1 MKSNCKSILF
11 ISLFCILILNGC
23 MNTALSAGGG
33 TEPVIGMPNPATVY
47 CKEQGGD
54 IEMRTDEN
62 GTYGVCHFND
72 GSSCDEREFFRGECA
87 PGTEFGDIIEET
99 KDAEAEPIIGMANPA
114 TVYCEEQGGDVEMR
128 TGENGMVGIC
138 HFSDGSTCEEWAFFR
153 GECAPGL
160 NISETFPIF
169 GWYGTVAS
177 PPANQP
183 FAYYLTLYPKEAGN
197 AGLVPMNDEVT
208 VQLSYLRDSGRL
220 AHFWGALNCAVAGY
234 NGCQVEVTRVR
245 PDGPGEFFAP
255 DPVDGWQGTLSSTPF
270 GEAGSFSDDFFMLTA
285 SEVTPWAT
293 RFPVQY
299 GIDTTDPAIAETLDA
314 LLDTGAIFSV
324 YGELTCGIPD
334 TGGCQIRVERI
345 EGGRGFI
352 PLLRR

>member
-1 MKSNCKSILF
+1 MTVPPAK
-11 ISLFCILILNGC
+11 NG
-23 MNTALSAGGG
+23 
-33 TEPVIGMPNPATVY
+33 
-47 CKEQGGD
+47 
-54 IEMRTDEN
+54 
-62 GTYGVCHFND
+62 H
-72 GSSCDEREFFRGECA
+72 FFRGEC
-87 PGTEFGDIIEET
+87 
-99 KDAEAEPIIGMANPA
+99 K
-114 TVYCEEQGGDVEMR
+114 
-128 TGENGMVGIC
+128 
-138 HFSDGSTCEEWAFFR
+138 
-153 GECAPGL
+153 PGL

-169 GWYGTVAS
+169 GWYGTVIS

-197 AGLVPMNDEVT
+197 AGLVPMIDEVK

-220 AHFWGALNCAVAGY
+220 AHFWGALNCAVAGF

-245 PDGPGEFFAP
+245 PDGPGVFFAP

-270 GEAGSFSDDFFMLTA
+270 QEAGSYPDDFFMLTA

-293 RFPVQY
+293 LFPVRY
-299 GIDTTDPAIAETLDA
+299 GMDTTDPAIAETLDA

-334 TGGCQIRVERI
+334 TSGCQILVERI

-352 PLLRR
+352 PAPSPEGVVTDVVADWYGVIKSTPVGAQFDDYFEKYGYSSGTYGIASKDPVHCAATRRLTRFRYAGSPLGRAVDRCA